1 MACMI
6 DPIPTYHG
14 ESKLW
19 NALHR
24 DLPNSVVVYNGR
36 EINGREF
43 DFCLLIENCGILII
57 EVKGW
62 LSDKIQVQGIDQI
75 LVEGYAQPQR
85 SPKKQSRAYRFALLN
100 KITEKH
106 NISPLVF
113 DMVCYP
119 FISKSEYQQTH
130 LDIISEEN
138 LTLFKEDLE
147 NTELLHTKLKAAY
160 LTSNIMPHTD
170 FTRDVLNTLRQDW
183 EPDFVA
189 KAHDVQPDALPYS
202 RLSVYPDNLPM
213 QMQSKIVDEYFCGVK
228 RIVFLRNSQDFH
240 TLVDAFDQAF
250 QEHKVQPSNN
260 RLSFGYTDGFQ
271 AGASSARAFNLE
283 IYALDNLADCCP
295 TEVHI
300 DEGCFT
306 DDEEVLLTQLASLTT
321 FNLSQYKVEHACS
334 EHNILVE
341 AGAGTGKTFSMV
353 SRVAYLC
360 NKLSGPVAN
369 IADEIAMLTFTNDA
383 AINMKTRLKQM
394 FVNYY
399 ILTSNA
405 KYLKFVEDTDR
416 AHISTIHSFALDLIR
431 EASLY
436 TGLGTDF
443 RVSSNEYLRSKKY
456 DEYLS
461 QFLEQMESENPS
473 FINQLPVPVYD
484 LKKKLIGLTD
494 QLLTKNTDLSM
505 IQPCE
510 MGIVSET
517 AIPYFND
524 LLSQVA
530 FPAEL
535 AYLSE
540 EHLTNDV
547 DLKECII
554 LLDQVLARMGG
565 KLTHLKLR
573 YLFVDEF
580 QDTDDVQIIVFQKV
594 QKAMQA
600 QCHFF
605 VVGDLKQSIYRFRG
619 AKLSAFKQL
628 MSGTIYPWDSLSLT
642 INYRTDCR
650 LLDQYDLIFHS
661 MGSQKFLPYDDK
673 DRLTSTLT
681 TDAAE
686 QNLLVE
692 IPCHG
697 KEEEQFFET
706 VLKVIRTQMAITASL
721 MESKSL
727 SKEERTIAILVR
739 SNWQVDRIVA
749 AAKEEGLSIET
760 KSGGDLFQLVST
772 QDLYKLLAALNY
784 CHNPIYLVNL
794 IESNY
799 IKLPLEYSK
808 YHGMSAEEITA
819 DLIRILDEFFA
830 QRMNKTWHQ
839 LVNATYTQPILHV
852 IKQIYDALEPWKNYS
867 YEASAQKYYM
877 ANYAYLL
884 ERIIQFSRIDTL
896 TLNQV
901 AEYLKVNIVTGQKV
915 LSREI
920 DMDDDGIHLLCTTIH
935 KSKGLEYGT
944 VILPYTSEDISD
956 IRKVK
961 LNANYLESELSY
973 SATFDNKIR
982 IYNSTYQDSKEVEE
996 QIADE
1001 SRILYVA
1008 LTRAIRSCIWIH
1020 NLDRH
1025 PTISWASFLEN

>member
-1 MACMI
+1 MARMI
-6 DPIPTYHG
+6 DPIPAYHG
-14 ESKLW
+14 EAKLW
-19 NALHR
+19 NALNEN
-24 DLPNSVVVYNGR
+24 LPDTVVVYNGR

-43 DFCLLIENCGILII
+43 DFGLLIENCGALII

-62 LSDKIQVQGIDQI
+62 LCDKICVQGIDQI
-75 LVEGYAQPQR
+75 VIEGYAQAQR
-85 SPKKQSRAYRFALLN
+85 SPKKQARAYRFALLN
-100 KITEKH
+100 KIKEKH

-119 FISKSEYQQTH
+119 FISRNEYYQAH

-147 NTELLHTKLKAAY
+147 DAELLHSKIKAAY

-170 FTRDVLNTLRQDW
+170 FTQDVMSRLRQDW

-189 KAHDVQPDALPYS
+189 KTLDIQFDTLPYS
-202 RLSVYPDNLPM
+202 RLSVYPNALPE
-213 QMQSKIVDEYFCGVK
+213 QAQDQIINEYFCGVK
-228 RIVFLRNSQDFH
+228 HIVFLGNFQDYH
-240 TLVDAFDQAF
+240 SLVDAFDDAF
-250 QEHKVQPSNN
+250 HTHNVQPSGNT
-260 RLSFGYTDGFQ
+260 LSLGYRESFSANTD
-271 AGASSARAFNLE
+271 AVRAFNLE
-283 IYALDNLADCCP
+283 IYYTDKLSNFCP
-295 TEVHI
+295 SNFCI
-300 DEGCFT
+300 DEGKLA
-306 DDEEVLLTQLASLTT
+306 DNEPSVLEGLASFTT
-321 FNLSQYKVEHACS
+321 FNLSQYRVEHACT

-341 AGAGTGKTFSMV
+341 AGAGTGKTYSMV

-360 NKLSGPVAN
+360 NKLTNPISN
-369 IADEIAMLTFTNDA
+369 IADELAMVTFTNDA

-443 RVSSNEYLRSKKY
+443 KISSNEYARSKKY
-456 DEYLS
+456 DEHLS
-461 QFLEQMESENPS
+461 RFLERMEAENSS
-473 FINQLPVPVYD
+473 FINELPVSAYD
-484 LKKKLIGLTD
+484 IKKKLIGITD
-494 QLLTKNTDLSM
+494 QLLTKNTDLSL
-505 IQPCE
+505 IKPSE
-510 MGIVSET
+510 MGTVSET
-517 AIPYFND
+517 AIPYFNE
-524 LLSQVA
+524 LLSEVA
-530 FPAEL
+530 FPAEME
-535 AYLSE
+535 YLSE
-540 EHLTNDV
+540 AHLTNNV
-547 DLKECII
+547 DLKECIV
-554 LLDQVLARMGG
+554 LLDQVLNRLKG
-565 KLTHLKLR
+565 KLPHLDLR

-580 QDTDDVQIIVFQKV
+580 QDTDDIQIMVFQKL
-594 QKAMQA
+594 QKALRE
-600 QCHFF
+600 QCRFF

-628 MSGTIYPWDSLSLT
+628 MADTLYPWESYPLT
-642 INYRTDCR
+642 INYRTDYR
-650 LLDQYDLIFHS
+650 LLEHYDSVFHK
-661 MGSQKFLPYDDK
+661 MGTQNLLPYGKKDK
-673 DRLTSTLT
+673 LTSTLI
-681 TDAAE
+681 TDTGP

-697 KEEEQFFET
+697 KEEDQFLQT
-706 VLKVIRTQMAITASL
+706 VLRVIREQISSTSSWMETA
-721 MESKSL
+721 SL

-739 SNWQVDRIVA
+739 SNWQVDRIIA
-749 AAKEEGLSIET
+749 AAKQEGLLIET
-760 KSGGDLFQLVST
+760 KSGGDLFQLDST
-772 QDLYKLLAALNY
+772 QDLYKLLTALDH

-799 IKLPLEYSK
+799 INLPLEYSN
-808 YHGMSAEEITA
+808 YHGMPAEEITA

-830 QRMNKTWHQ
+830 QRMHKTWRQ
-839 LVNATYTQPILHV
+839 LVNAAYTQPILHV
-852 IKQIYDALEPWKNYS
+852 LKQVYDALEPWKNYS
-867 YEASAQKYYM
+867 YEPAAQRHYM
-877 ANYAYLL
+877 SNYSYLL
-884 ERIIQFSRIDTL
+884 ERIIQYSRIDTL

-915 LSREI
+915 LSREA
-920 DMDDDGIHLLCTTIH
+920 DTDDYGVHLLCTTIH

-944 VILPYTSEDISD
+944 VILPYTSEDLGD

-961 LNANYLESELSY
+961 LNANYSESELSY
-973 SATFDNKIR
+973 SATFENKIR
-982 IYNSTYQDSKEVEE
+982 VYNSTYQDSKEVEE

-1020 NLDRH
+1020 NLDRN